1 MANISSFRD
10 LLVWQE
16 GHKLVIS
23 IYQLT
28 QNFPANEQF
37 GLTNQLR
44 RAKVSITSNIAE
56 GFVRKNKKE
65 KIQFYF
71 MSLGSLAEVQNQILI
86 ALDVKYIKSQDYEKV
101 FEQTETIGRLLNSL
115 IKATNNRSF

>member
-1 MANISSFRD
+1 M
-10 LLVWQE
+10 WQE

-44 RAKVSITSNIAE
+44 RATVSITSNIAE

-115 IKATNNRSF
+115 INSTNNRSF